1 MVTVSHTSVDQHL
14 GPMLAS
20 LGFALEAADNTL
32 VYGDRPTWAVYY
44 RSADYKLQICWSAR
58 EGGIDFM
65 LAPLDATDTFG
76 LTGSSDGWRH
86 LLALSRSDDDLQPP
100 PVDADEETWWTWRKA
115 LLLAHIDEAR
125 GALLPKN
132 RR

>member
-58 EGGIDFM
+58 EGGIDVM
-65 LAPLDATDTFG
+65 LAPLDAPNAFG

-86 LLALSRSDDDLQPP
+86 LLALSRSDDDPQTP